1 MAEARTQIENSM
13 QTEQPGTMVAP
24 PDSDQSG
31 GSSGGSSGGGAATMV
46 RTRTAPPKVDRLPP
60 WKVLLHNDDRNDM
73 LSVVLAIREL
83 TALTTQE
90 AIKRMLEAHTRGL
103 ALLLVTH
110 REHAELLQEQ
120 FKSKRLTVSVEAE

>member
-1 MAEARTQIENSM
+1 MAEARTQIENST
-13 QTEQPGTMVAP
+13 QAEQPATTVAP
-24 PDSDQSG
+24 PDADQT
-31 GSSGGSSGGGAATMV
+31 SSGGSGGSATATMV
-46 RTRTAPPKVDRLPP
+46 RTKTAPPKVDRLPP
-60 WKVLLHNDDRNDM
+60 WKVLLHNDNLNDM

-120 FKSKRLTVSVEAE
+120 FKSKRLTVTVEPE

>member
-1 MAEARTQIENSM
+1 MAEARTQIENST
-13 QTEQPGTMVAP
+13 QAEQSATTVAP
-24 PDSDQSG
+24 PDSDQS
-31 GSSGGSSGGGAATMV
+31 SSGASGGAGAATMV
-46 RTRTAPPKVDRLPP
+46 RTRPAPSKVDRLPP

-83 TALTTQE
+83 TAMTTQE

-120 FKSKRLTVSVEAE
+120 FKSKRLTVTVEAE